1 MADVKV
7 TIAFSDDELY
17 RAIRVRAA
25 HSGRQIRDI
34 VEEALEM
41 WLTAQENAED
51 TSAAKDALAEYDEVG
66 GVDADAFFQR
76 LVAEGRIEYDAKSG
90 R

>member
-1 MADVKV
+1 MKV

-25 HSGRQIRDI
+25 HSGRRIRDI

>member
-1 MADVKV
+1 MKV

>member
-1 MADVKV
+1 VKV